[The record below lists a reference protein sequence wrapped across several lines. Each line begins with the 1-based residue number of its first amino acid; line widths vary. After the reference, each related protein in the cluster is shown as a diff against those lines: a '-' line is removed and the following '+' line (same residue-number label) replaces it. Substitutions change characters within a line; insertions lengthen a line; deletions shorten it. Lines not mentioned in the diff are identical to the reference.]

1 MGVWSWAEGGER
13 VNWDVLWVPL
23 AGVISGLIGYQGTRL
38 SVRSDTQAKL
48 QAARGPEW
56 QAMFDEMQEWTE
68 TRLKERD
75 RAIGQLESKVSVLED
90 RLDHLGRKYRHALD
104 HIRAWRRMHGSGP
117 AVPASIRDDLE

>member
-1 MGVWSWAEGGER
+1 M
-13 VNWDVLWVPL
+13 NWDVLWVPL

-48 QAARGPEW
+48 HAARGPEW

-75 RAIGQLESKVSVLED
+75 KAIGQLESKVSVLED
-90 RLDHLGRKYRHALD
+90 RLDYLWRKYRHALD